1 MLLKSTLI
9 LILTCVICFSC
20 NVMKKDNNTIV
31 TGTIEQKTFVNKGGK
46 EISNIQDLYF
56 KTQSGET
63 YFIKFM
69 DSKITRDQALALKGQ
84 KVSAEVEIIDG
95 MWDVPDDN
103 PQFAQSRTGVYVKI
117 ISFTPILNKKDQ

>member
-1 MLLKSTLI
+1 
-9 LILTCVICFSC
+9 
-20 NVMKKDNNTIV
+20 MKKDNNTIV
-31 TGTIEQKTFVNKGGK
+31 TGIIEQKTFVNKGGK
-46 EISNIQDLYF
+46 EISTIHDLYF

-103 PQFAQSRTGVYVKI
+103 PQFAQSRTGVYMKI
-117 ISFTPILNKKDQ
+117 ISFTPIINKKDQ